1 MRSGS
6 FPAQE
11 QTLLILIQSGEG
23 FLVGEFLAAGLNRE
37 VGLAGGNDRLARVAV
52 LNDQVAGIT
61 GEGDVIDF
69 ALSSFARF
77 DQFDNIVKLIR

>member
-1 MRSGS
+1 MLLHL
-6 FPAQE
+6 PAQE
-11 QTLLILIQSGEG
+11 QTLLILIQLGEG

-61 GEGDVIDF
+61 GEGDV
-69 ALSSFARF
+69 L
-77 DQFDNIVKLIR
+77 KLPCLKTEDSP